1 MDTQEDTNLQSPE
14 EPLSLEQ
21 SATLETLSQAETPQ
35 TEISQTEIQ
44 PTETLAPPES
54 FLSKNKLYI
63 VGGIVGIVVIT
74 IVTGVFLSMGSSSRL
89 QGMLDKRLMEQ
100 TSETNTLPES
110 LNKTETFT
118 EVSTEALVEE
128 EAPVILEVETSPA
141 LPKGPTIKPVE

>member
-1 MDTQEDTNLQSPE
+1 MDTQENTNLQPSE

-21 SATLETLSQAETPQ
+21 SATLETLPQAGTPQ
-35 TEISQTEIQ
+35 TGVSQTET
-44 PTETLAPPES
+44 PTTETPVPTES

-100 TSETNTLPES
+100 TSETSTLPES
-110 LNKTETFT
+110 LNKTET
-118 EVSTEALVEE
+118 LVE
-128 EAPVILEVETSPA
+128 EAPVTLEVEEVETSPA